1 MVNSAAAPA
10 ICRAGAEVSC
20 VRSISTEIE
29 RVDPQSKF
37 QVNRFIEIPFRLY
50 AGHPQWVPP
59 LRSEVA
65 KSFDRRRH
73 PFYESSDAAFF
84 IAVRG
89 GRDVGRVA
97 ALENRPFNEHH
108 GTRHAN
114 FYFFDCEDDPDA
126 AAALLDCVSEWARTR
141 GLDTLVGPKGLSAL
155 DGFGVLVEG
164 FEHRQMMTMT
174 NYNYPYVSR
183 LLEGLGFVKEIDFVS
198 SLLCKHSFRMSERL
212 IRVAARAEQR
222 GFLKIKRFATK
233 RELVK
238 WAPRIGTA
246 YNRAFV
252 RNWEYHPLS
261 QHEIDY
267 ILGNFL
273 LVADP
278 RLIRLILRG
287 DDVVGF
293 MLAFPDLSAALQQAH
308 GRLTPLSLLRLL
320 REKRRTRWVCMNG
333 AGILPEFH
341 GYGGNAML
349 YSEIVRTLLQ
359 AGFEHADL
367 PQVADTAVQMRR
379 DLEELGARPYKV
391 HRVYRRGV

>member
-1 MVNSAAAPA
+1 M
-10 ICRAGAEVSC
+10 
-20 VRSISTEIE
+20 STEIE

-59 LRSEVA
+59 LRSEAA

-84 IAVRG
+84 IAARG

-126 AAALLDCVSEWARTR
+126 AAALLNCVFEWARTR

-174 NYNYPYVSR
+174 NYNYPYISR
-183 LLEGLGFVKEIDFVS
+183 LLEGLGFVKEVDFVS
-198 SLLCKHSFRMSERL
+198 SLLCKYSFRMSERL

-238 WAPRIGTA
+238 WAPRIGAA

-261 QHEIDY
+261 QREIDY
-267 ILGNFL
+267 LLGNFL

-293 MLAFPDLSAALQQAH
+293 MLAFPDLSAALQQAKGH
-308 GRLTPLSLLRLL
+308 LTPLSILRIMK
-320 REKRRTRWVCMNG
+320 EKRRTRWVCMNG

-349 YSEIVRTLLQ
+349 YAEIVRTLLQ
-359 AGFEHADL
+359 AGYEHADL
-367 PQVADTAVQMRR
+367 PQVAETAIQMRR

-391 HRVYRRGV
+391 HRVYRRAV

>member
-1 MVNSAAAPA
+1 M
-10 ICRAGAEVSC
+10 
-20 VRSISTEIE
+20 STEIE

-59 LRSEVA
+59 LRSEAA

-108 GTRHAN
+108 GSRHAN

-174 NYNYPYVSR
+174 NYNYPYTSR
-183 LLEGLGFVKEIDFVS
+183 LLEGLGFVKEVDFVS
-198 SLLCKHSFRMSERL
+198 SLLCKYSFRMSERL

-238 WAPRIGTA
+238 WAPRIGAA

-261 QHEIDY
+261 QREIDY

-293 MLAFPDLSAALQQAH
+293 MLAFPDLSAALQQAR
-308 GRLTPLSLLRLL
+308 GSLTPLSLLRLL

-341 GYGGNAML
+341 GHGGNAML
-349 YSEIVRTLLQ
+349 YAEIVRTLLQ
-359 AGFEHADL
+359 AGYEHADL
-367 PQVADTAVQMRR
+367 PQVADTAIQMRR

-391 HRVYRRGV
+391 HRVYRRAV

>member
-1 MVNSAAAPA
+1 MLTV
-10 ICRAGAEVSC
+10 
-20 VRSISTEIE
+20 IE
-29 RVDPQSKF
+29 RVDPRSKL

-59 LRSEVA
+59 LRSEIA

-73 PFYESSDAAFF
+73 PFYERSDAAFF
-84 IAVRG
+84 IATCG

-97 ALENRPFNEHH
+97 ALENRPFNDHH
-108 GTRHAN
+108 GAKHAN
-114 FYFFDCEDDPDA
+114 FYYFDCEDDPDA
-126 AAALLDCVSEWARTR
+126 AAALLESVFGWARSR
-141 GLDTLVGPKGLSAL
+141 GLDTVVGPKGLSAL

-174 NYNYPYVSR
+174 NYNYPYVAR
-183 LLEGLGFVKEIDFVS
+183 LLEGLGFEKEVDFVS
-198 SLLCKHSFRMSERL
+198 SLLCRYSFRMSERL
-212 IRVAARAEQR
+212 IRVATRAEQR
-222 GFLKIKRFATK
+222 GFLQIKRFATK

-238 WAPRIGTA
+238 WAPRIGAA

-261 QHEIDY
+261 QREIDY

-278 RLIRLILRG
+278 RLIRLIVRG

-293 MLAFPDLSAALQQAH
+293 MLAFPDLSAALQQAN

-320 REKRRTRWVCMNG
+320 REKKRTRWVCMNG

-349 YSEIVRTLLQ
+349 YAEIVRTLLQ
-359 AGFEHADL
+359 AGYEHADL

-391 HRVYRRGV
+391 HRVYRRAL

>member
-1 MVNSAAAPA
+1 MLTV
-10 ICRAGAEVSC
+10 
-20 VRSISTEIE
+20 IE
-29 RVDPQSKF
+29 RVDPRSKL

-59 LRSEVA
+59 LRSEIA

-73 PFYESSDAAFF
+73 PFYERSDAAFF
-84 IAVRG
+84 IAKCG

-97 ALENRPFNEHH
+97 ALENRPFNDHH
-108 GTRHAN
+108 GAKHAN
-114 FYFFDCEDDPDA
+114 FYYFDCEDDPDA
-126 AAALLDCVSEWARTR
+126 AAALLECVFEWARSR
-141 GLDTLVGPKGLSAL
+141 GLNTVVGPKGLSAL

-174 NYNYPYVSR
+174 NYNYPYVAR
-183 LLEGLGFVKEIDFVS
+183 LLEGLGFEKEVDFVS
-198 SLLCKHSFRMSERL
+198 SLLCRYSFRMSERL
-212 IRVAARAEQR
+212 IRVATRAEQR
-222 GFLKIKRFATK
+222 GFLQIKRFATK

-238 WAPRIGTA
+238 WAPRIGAA

-261 QHEIDY
+261 QREIDY

-278 RLIRLILRG
+278 RLIRLIVRG

-293 MLAFPDLSAALQQAH
+293 MLAFPDLSAALQQAN

-320 REKRRTRWVCMNG
+320 REKKRTRWVCMNG

-349 YSEIVRTLLQ
+349 YAEIVRTLLQ
-359 AGFEHADL
+359 AGYEHADL

-391 HRVYRRGV
+391 HRVYRRAV

>member
-1 MVNSAAAPA
+1 MD
-10 ICRAGAEVSC
+10 
-20 VRSISTEIE
+20 IE
-29 RVDPQSKF
+29 RVNPSSKF

-50 AGHPQWVPP
+50 ARHPHWVPP

-65 KSFDRRRH
+65 ISFDRRRH
-73 PFYESSDAAFF
+73 PFYERSDAAFF
-84 IAVRG
+84 IARRD
-89 GRDVGRVA
+89 GRDIGRVA
-97 ALENRPFNEHH
+97 ALENRPFNDHH
-108 GTRHAN
+108 GAKHAN
-114 FYFFDCEDDPDA
+114 FYYFDCEDDPDA
-126 AAALLDCVSEWARTR
+126 AAALLECVSEWARSR
-141 GLDTLVGPKGLSAL
+141 GLDTIVGPKGLSAL
-155 DGFGVLVEG
+155 DGFGILVEG

-174 NYNYPYVSR
+174 NYNYPYVAG
-183 LLEGLGFVKEIDFVS
+183 LLEGLGFEKEVDFVS
-198 SLLCKHSFRMSERL
+198 SLLCKYSFRMSERL

-238 WAPRIGTA
+238 WAPRIGAA

-261 QHEIDY
+261 QREIDY

-278 RLIRLILRG
+278 QLIRLILRG

-293 MLAFPDLSAALQQAH
+293 MLAFPDLSAALQQAN
-308 GRLTPLSLLRLL
+308 GRLTPVSMLRLL

-349 YSEIVRTLLQ
+349 YAEIVRTLLQ
-359 AGFEHADL
+359 AGYEHADL
-367 PQVADTAVQMRR
+367 PQVAETATQMRR

-391 HRVYRRGV
+391 HRVYRRAV

>member
-1 MVNSAAAPA
+1 ML
-10 ICRAGAEVSC
+10 ID
-20 VRSISTEIE
+20 IE
-29 RVDPQSKF
+29 RVNPRSKL

-59 LRSEVA
+59 LRSEAA

-73 PFYESSDAAFF
+73 PFYERSDAAFF
-84 IAVRG
+84 IAKRS

-97 ALENRPFNEHH
+97 ALENRPFNNHH
-108 GTRHAN
+108 GAKHAN
-114 FYFFDCEDDPDA
+114 FYYFDCEDDPDA
-126 AAALLDCVSEWARTR
+126 AAALMECVFEWARSR
-141 GLDTLVGPKGLSAL
+141 GLDTVVGPKGLSAL

-174 NYNYPYVSR
+174 NYNYPYFGR
-183 LLEGLGFVKEIDFVS
+183 LLEGLGFEKEVDFVS
-198 SLLCKHSFRMSERL
+198 SLLCRYSFRMSERL
-212 IRVAARAEQR
+212 IRVATRAEQR
-222 GFLKIKRFATK
+222 GFLRIKRFTTK
-233 RELVK
+233 RELVQ

-261 QHEIDY
+261 QREIDY
-267 ILGNFL
+267 ILGNVL

-278 RLIRLILRG
+278 RLIRLIVRG

-293 MLAFPDLSAALQQAH
+293 MLAFPDLSAALQWAK
-308 GRLTPLSLLRLL
+308 GRLTPLSMLRLL
-320 REKRRTRWVCMNG
+320 MEKKRTRWVCMNG

-349 YSEIVRTLLQ
+349 YAEIVRTLLQ
-359 AGFEHADL
+359 AGYEHADL

-391 HRVYRRGV
+391 HRVYRRHV

>member
-1 MVNSAAAPA
+1 
-10 ICRAGAEVSC
+10 
-20 VRSISTEIE
+20 
-29 RVDPQSKF
+29 VDPQSKF

-108 GTRHAN
+108 GARHAN

-126 AAALLDCVSEWARTR
+126 AAALLDCVSEWARAR

-174 NYNYPYVSR
+174 NYNYPYISR
-183 LLEGLGFVKEIDFVS
+183 LLEGLGFVKEVDFVS
-198 SLLCKHSFRMSERL
+198 SLLCKYSFRMSERL

-238 WAPRIGTA
+238 WAPRIGAA

-261 QHEIDY
+261 QREIDY

-293 MLAFPDLSAALQQAH
+293 MLAFPDLSAALQQAR

-349 YSEIVRTLLQ
+349 YAEIVRTLLQ
-359 AGFEHADL
+359 AGYEHADL
-367 PQVADTAVQMRR
+367 PQVADTAIQMRR

-391 HRVYRRGV
+391 HRVYRRAV

>member
-1 MVNSAAAPA
+1 MPTN
-10 ICRAGAEVSC
+10 
-20 VRSISTEIE
+20 IE
-29 RVDPQSKF
+29 RVDPQSKL

-50 AGHPQWVPP
+50 AGLPQWVPP

-73 PFYESSDAAFF
+73 PFYERSDAVFF
-84 IAVRG
+84 IARRG
-89 GRDVGRVA
+89 GRDIGRVA

-114 FYFFDCEDDPDA
+114 FYFFECEDDPDA
-126 AAALLDCVSEWARTR
+126 AAALLNCVFEWARTR
-141 GLDTLVGPKGLSAL
+141 GLDAVVGPKGLSAL

-174 NYNYPYVSR
+174 NYNHPYVAR
-183 LLEGLGFVKEIDFVS
+183 LLESLGFVKEVDFVS
-198 SLLCKHSFRMSERL
+198 SLLCRYSFRMSERL
-212 IRVAARAEQR
+212 IRIAARAEQR

-238 WAPRIGTA
+238 WAPKIGAA

-252 RNWEYHPLS
+252 RNWEYHPLG
-261 QHEIDY
+261 QREIDY

-293 MLAFPDLSAALQQAH
+293 MLAFPDLSAALQLAH

-349 YSEIVRTLLQ
+349 YAEIVRTLLQ
-359 AGFEHADL
+359 AGYEHADL
-367 PQVADTAVQMRR
+367 PQVADTAIQMRR

-391 HRVYRRGV
+391 HRVYRRAV